1 MPLMIPRLSRP
12 RRLARAV
19 LLACVALGVPA
30 IATGALAQAAPTQAD
45 GQPTVSQAAGDQATG
60 NQATGTKA
68 GRPPA
73 APAPTPVSQA
83 EEQLSTEVDALAAK
97 LTIVEKAIDVP
108 RVSAALLGEM
118 TTEVMPLTTRAQ
130 GIVDRLTPRTAAIK
144 ARLDQLGPKG
154 PSDSAD
160 VVRERTTLQKT
171 FDDNDGLL
179 KRAKVLEVKATQDSA
194 FIGKRQRA
202 LFTTSLFQR
211 STSILSPQLWIQVM
225 REGPGDVADASR
237 VFKAWLDGFN
247 QDVTGGRL
255 VAFWSIVAAI
265 VLLYWPLTRVAKH
278 LIARRSHA
286 AEPSD
291 WQRILVAV
299 WTSLSVCL
307 AVVAVMAAVA
317 YVFSFV
323 TVADDRIAPLFTALE
338 VGVIRVAVAAGLTRG
353 ILAPDRPRWR
363 LVDLDEATVD
373 KLTRMVIGIAV
384 VVSGIKVIRS
394 LNEVIYASETFS
406 IASRSVGALLVA
418 VAMAVALAVFR
429 DDPDASDPAV
439 ATTTP
444 AQRQEWFGLLR
455 GVAWALILLIVAAVL
470 AGYSSFAGFLVDQ
483 LVLVTGTGAVL
494 FLLVTFVDEACG
506 ITFDP
511 KSMIGRNLLYT
522 VGLRRETLEQLSILL
537 SGGARLTLIVVALLV
552 VAAPWG
558 MQSTDVAG
566 NLHAAF
572 FGFKVGDFTI
582 SIAGIA
588 VAVILFGAVLAATRA
603 IQNWLEDKYLPHTR
617 LDAGLRNS
625 IKTSLGYLGFIVAL
639 ALAAANLG
647 VDFQKLAIV
656 AGALS
661 VGIGFGLQSI
671 VNNFVSGLILLWE
684 RAVRVGDWVVVGADQ
699 GYVRKINVRSTE
711 IETFDRAAVIVPN
724 SNLVS
729 GVVKN
734 LMRTDRVGRLTIELS
749 VHASADPEKVR
760 EVLIGLARDNEAVL
774 SLPSP
779 QVRFINLTASA
790 MTFDLFCF
798 VSDVEAMTRTKSDL
812 YFAISAEFRRHGFF
826 DGPAAD
832 PTAINIVGLDRLESI
847 LEARRDRDAG
857 QGTERTVEAAR
868 PRRTG

>member
-1 MPLMIPRLSRP
+1 MMLPLRP
-12 RRLARAV
+12 FLRAALLV
-19 LLACVALGVPA
+19 GLVPLACLVSTAGAPLASAQTIGKQAVPA
-30 IATGALAQAAPTQAD
+30 GEVQ
-45 GQPTVSQAAGDQATG
+45 G
-60 NQATGTKA
+60 
-68 GRPPA
+68 PPA
-73 APAPTPVSQA
+73 PAAAVPLSQT
-83 EEQLSTEVDALAAK
+83 EEQLSAEVEGLAAK
-97 LTIVEKAIDVP
+97 LAAVEKAIDVP
-108 RVSAALLGEM
+108 HPTAALLGELAND
-118 TTEVMPLTTRAQ
+118 MPPLAARAQ
-130 GIVDRLTPRTAAIK
+130 GIVDRLTPRTVATK

-154 PSDSAD
+154 ASDSAD
-160 VVRERTTLQKT
+160 LLKERAALQKS

-179 KRAKVLEVKATQDSA
+179 KRAKVLEVKAQQDAS
-194 FIGKRQRA
+194 FIAKRQHA

-211 STSILSPQLWIQVM
+211 STSILSPQLWLQVM
-225 REGPGDVADASR
+225 REAPGDVADATR
-237 VFKAWLDGFN
+237 VFESWLDGFN
-247 QDVTGGRL
+247 GDLTGGKLLAFWAL
-255 VAFWSIVAAI
+255 VAAV
-265 VLLYWPLTRVAKH
+265 VLLYWPLTGIAKH
-278 LIARRSHA
+278 LIARRSQA

-299 WTSLSVCL
+299 WTSLSVG
-307 AVVAVMAAVA
+307 ASAIAITAAVT

-323 TVADDRIAPLFTALE
+323 AVADGRIAPLFTAIQ
-338 VGVIRVAVAAGLTRG
+338 VGVVRIAVAAGLARG

-363 LVDLDEATVD
+363 LVDLDETTVD
-373 KLTRMVIGIAV
+373 KLTRIVVGIAV
-384 VVSGIKVIRS
+384 VVSVIKVIES
-394 LNEVIYASETFS
+394 LNEVIYASETVS
-406 IASRSVGALLVA
+406 IAVRGIGAALVA
-418 VAMAVALAVFR
+418 MAMAVALAIFG
-429 DDPDASDPAV
+429 DDPEASDPAV
-439 ATTTP
+439 ATSSP

-455 GVAWALILLIVAAVL
+455 GLAWGLILLIVAAVL
-470 AGYSSFAGFLVDQ
+470 AGYSPFAGFLVDQ
-483 LVLVTGTGAVL
+483 LVLVAGVGAAL
-494 FLLVTFVDEACG
+494 FLVVSFVDQACAVV
-506 ITFDP
+506 FDP

-522 VGLRRETLEQLSILL
+522 VGLRRESLEQLSILL
-537 SGGARLTLIVVALLV
+537 SGGVRLILIVVAMLV

-572 FGFKVGDFTI
+572 FGFRVGDFTI

-603 IQNWLEDKYLPHTR
+603 IQNWLEDRYLPHTR

-625 IKTSLGYLGFIVAL
+625 IKTSLGYVGFLLALG
-639 ALAAANLG
+639 LAAANVG

-760 EVLIGLARDNEAVL
+760 EVLIELARDNEAVL

-779 QVRFINLTASA
+779 QVRFTNLTASA

-798 VSDVEAMTRTKSDL
+798 VADVEAMTRTKSDL
-812 YFAISAEFRRHGFF
+812 YFAICAAFRRHGFF

-832 PTAINIVGLDRLESI
+832 PTAINILGLDRLESL
-847 LEARRDRDAG
+847 LEAGRDRRIDDGADRG
-857 QGTERTVEAAR
+857 VETAR
-868 PRRTG
+868 PRKTG

>member
-1 MPLMIPRLSRP
+1 MIPPL
-12 RRLARAV
+12 RRLLRAV
-19 LLACVALGVPA
+19 LLVCAVSAVGVPA
-30 IATGALAQAAPTQAD
+30 ASAQTKGSQTTAGQAAPVGAVQGPPA
-45 GQPTVSQAAGDQATG
+45 PA
-60 NQATGTKA
+60 
-68 GRPPA
+68 PA
-73 APAPTPVSQA
+73 APVSQT
-83 EEQLSTEVDALAAK
+83 EEQLSAEVDALAAK
-97 LTIVEKAIDVP
+97 LAAVEKTFDVP
-108 RVSAALLGEM
+108 HPTPALLGEAAND
-118 TTEVMPLTTRAQ
+118 VLPLTARAQ
-130 GIVDRLTPRTAAIK
+130 GIVDRLIPRTAAMK

-154 PSDSAD
+154 ATDSAD
-160 VVRERTTLQKT
+160 VAKERAGLQKT

-179 KRAKVLEVKATQDSA
+179 KRAKVLEVKAQQEA
-194 FIGKRQRA
+194 AYIGKRQRA

-211 STSILSPQLWIQVM
+211 STSILSPQLWLRVM
-225 REGPGDVADASR
+225 REAPGDVADATR
-237 VFKAWLDGFN
+237 VFKGWLDGFN
-247 QDVTGGRL
+247 EGLTGGKL
-255 VAFWSIVAAI
+255 VAFWSLVAAV
-265 VLLYWPLTRVAKH
+265 VLLYWPLSRLFTH
-278 LIARRSHA
+278 LIARRFHA
-286 AEPSD
+286 ADPNG
-291 WQRILVAV
+291 WRKIRIAV
-299 WTSLSVCL
+299 WTSLGVCA
-307 AVVAVMAAVA
+307 AVVAIMYAVT

-323 TVADDRIAPLFTALE
+323 TVADGGIAPLFTAMQ
-338 VGVIRVAVAAGLTRG
+338 VGVLRVAVAGGLARG
-353 ILAPDRPRWR
+353 ILAPDRPTWR
-363 LVDLDEATVD
+363 LVDLDETTVD
-373 KLTRMVIGIAV
+373 KLTRMVVGIAII
-384 VVSGIKVIRS
+384 VSAIKVIES
-394 LNEVIYASETFS
+394 LNEVIYASEAFS
-406 IASRSVGALLVA
+406 IAARSIGALLVA

-429 DDPDASDPAV
+429 DDPDASDPEV
-439 ATTTP
+439 ATSSP
-444 AQRQEWFGLLR
+444 AQRHEWFGLLR
-455 GVAWALILLIVAAVL
+455 GVAWALIVLIVAAVL

-483 LVLVTGTGAVL
+483 LVLVTAVGAVL
-494 FLLVTFVDEACG
+494 FLAVTFVDEACANV
-506 ITFDP
+506 FDP
-511 KSMIGRNLLYT
+511 KSMVGRNLLHT
-522 VGLRRETLEQLSILL
+522 VGLRRETLGQLSILL

-603 IQNWLEDKYLPHTR
+603 VQNWLEDKYLPHTR

-625 IKTSLGYLGFIVAL
+625 IKTSLGYLGFLVAL

-760 EVLIGLARDNEAVL
+760 EVLIDLARDNEAVL

-779 QVRFINLTASA
+779 QVRFTNLTAGA

-798 VSDVEAMTRTKSDL
+798 VADVEAMVRTKSDL
-812 YFAISAEFRRHGFF
+812 YFAICAAFRRHGFF
-826 DGPAAD
+826 DGPAAG
-832 PTAINIVGLDRLESI
+832 PTAIDIVGLDRLQSI
-847 LEARRDRDAG
+847 LEAGRDRSLDRG
-857 QGTERTVEAAR
+857 VEAAR
-868 PRRTG
+868 PRKTG